1 MPRSFTPAVPLEE
14 TLPQW
19 RPPNQAI
26 SRNEYA
32 GSLKLQIGA
41 DGRVK
46 SATVLKPSHPLYD
59 ATVLGIVKTWRY
71 KPAMQDGASIESE
84 RIITI
89 RLRPI
94 S

>member
-1 MPRSFTPAVPLEE
+1 MPLQE
-14 TLPQW
+14 TLPLW

-26 SRNEYA
+26 AHNEYS

-46 SATVLKPSHPLYD
+46 SATMVRPSHPLYD
-59 ATVLGIVKTWRY
+59 AALLGVAKTWRY
-71 KPAMQDGASIESE
+71 KPATLDGTNTESE
-84 RIITI
+84 RIIAI
-89 RLRPI
+89 RLRPT

>member
-1 MPRSFTPAVPLEE
+1 M
-14 TLPQW
+14 
-19 RPPNQAI
+19 I
-26 SRNEYA
+26 GRNEYA

-46 SATVLKPSHPLYD
+46 SATMLKPSHPLYD
-59 ATVLGIVKTWRY
+59 AALLGIARTWRY
-71 KPAMQDGASIESE
+71 KPATQDGADTESE
-84 RIITI
+84 RIIAI